1 MIGPKEKHM
10 SATTTTRPRD
20 EVNGNPTVAPTGKL
34 SEADSHFI
42 ASSSGRSYAE
52 DRKIR
57 ERWGRFVR
65 FAIFIPIWVLSVIP
79 LAREISGGRE
89 GAVVVLAYLAVGAI
103 SLGIALAIRGVYY
116 VLTMKKQFL
125 APLVFL
131 VAAVLPL
138 AGYAVQTAG
147 YEEAPIAAAAAHE
160 SEAGR

>member
-1 MIGPKEKHM
+1 M

-20 EVNGNPTVAPTGKL
+20 DVDRKPTAAPTGKL
-34 SEADSHFI
+34 TEADSHFI

-52 DRKIR
+52 DRRIR
-57 ERWGRFVR
+57 VRRGRLAR

-79 LAREISGGRE
+79 LAREISDGRE

-116 VLTMKKQFL
+116 VLTMKKEFL
-125 APLVFL
+125 VPLVFL

-147 YEEAPIAAAAAHE
+147 VEEAPIAAAAAQE